1 MIGMS
6 GTYLLILGHGEA
18 VAWVLREQRMAFPAR
33 RHAEV
38 SRLEPGDEL
47 LVYATRG
54 AWNNPTR
61 DRGRVIARATVASPV
76 TVLDPPVTVAGREF
90 ASGCRI
96 RVTEL
101 APFGGGVELAPLV
114 PELAA
119 FPDPASWSVRLRR
132 PLLALPE
139 QDAARLRGLLA
150 EVAGTREEHLAGYL
164 EHATG
169 PRAARAV

>member
-1 MIGMS
+1 
-6 GTYLLILGHGEA
+6 
-18 VAWVLREQRMAFPAR
+18 
-33 RHAEV
+33 
-38 SRLEPGDEL
+38 
-47 LVYATRG
+47 
-54 AWNNPTR
+54 
-61 DRGRVIARATVASPV
+61 
-76 TVLDPPVTVAGREF
+76 
-90 ASGCRI
+90 
-96 RVTEL
+96 
-101 APFGGGVELAPLV
+101 
-114 PELAA
+114 ELAA